1 MITPIEI
8 RQHSF
13 QRSFRGY
20 EPEEVNN
27 FLTMLSMEWEKQVE
41 ENRRLKS
48 ELDKIQASYSS
59 LKEVEG
65 MLHKTLQQ
73 AEQST
78 KDTLDNAR
86 KRASLIVAES
96 ESKSRELLRQGVEQR
111 NQIDK
116 EINELCERRDEIL
129 MQLSVFL
136 KTQTDR
142 LSNFGKKTGVTTPI
156 TVADLEKDSITESLF
171 ATPVKQNGK
180 EEKATVDE
188 IVEQL

>member
-1 MITPIEI
+1 
-8 RQHSF
+8 
-13 QRSFRGY
+13 
-20 EPEEVNN
+20 
-27 FLTMLSMEWEKQVE
+27 MEWEKQVE
-41 ENRRLKS
+41 ENRRLKT

-142 LSNFGKKTGVTTPI
+142 LSNFGRKTGIVTPI
-156 TVADLEKDSITESLF
+156 TVADLEKGSITENLF
-171 ATPVKQNGK
+171 ASPISKNGK
-180 EEKATVDE
+180 DEKASVDE